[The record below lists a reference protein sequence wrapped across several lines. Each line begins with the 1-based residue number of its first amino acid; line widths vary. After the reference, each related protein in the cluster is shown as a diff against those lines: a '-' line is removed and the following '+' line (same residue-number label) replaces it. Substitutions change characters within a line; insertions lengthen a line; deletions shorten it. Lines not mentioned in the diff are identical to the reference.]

1 MPVDALQP
9 GMVVARAI
17 YNAEGRVLLNEGMT
31 LKPSYLIRLRELGIP
46 AVYVRDGILDDL
58 EIEDVVSEKTRLQAI
73 KVMKDLFGSWHEGER
88 DHTPLLADYTR
99 LERVINSLLEDLLDR
114 KELMLNLTDIR
125 TLDDYTFAHSV
136 NVCILALVTGL
147 TLHYTRSA
155 LLHLGMGAL
164 LHDIG
169 KTCIPLHI
177 LNKPGRLT
185 VEEYELVCHHAQY
198 GFDILRL
205 QKEVSL
211 VSARVALEHHERY
224 NGSGYPRG
232 LKGEEIHEF
241 ARITGVVDV
250 YDALTADR
258 VYRRAYPPYEAY
270 EMLAGAGN
278 FTHDYRIIKAFL
290 LNVAAYPVGTMVKLN
305 NGEVGVVTGTARG
318 HSHQPRVRLIYHADG
333 KPYTVP
339 SSLDLTVD
347 PDHFVCRVLPP
358 EAVPPAGGEGSVA
371 GAGREGR
378 EVL

>member
-1 MPVDALQP
+1 MRKMPVDALIP

-17 YNAEGRVLLNEGMT
+17 YNADGQVLLAKGVT
-31 LKPSYLIRLRELGIP
+31 LKPIYLVRLREMGIP
-46 AVYVRDGILDDL
+46 AVYIQDETTRDI
-58 EIEDVVSEKTRLQAI
+58 EIEDVVNEETRLQAI
-73 KVMKDLFGSWHEGER
+73 KAMKDLFGSWHEGER
-88 DHTPLLADYTR
+88 NHTPLLADYNR
-99 LERVINSLLEDLLDR
+99 LERVVNSLLEDLLDQ
-114 KELMLNLTDIR
+114 KELIINLTDIR

-136 NVCILALVTGL
+136 NVCILAMITGL
-147 TLHYTRSA
+147 TLRYSRSA
-155 LLHLGMGAL
+155 LLHLGVGAL

-185 VEEYELVCHHAQY
+185 AEEYEQVCRHAQC

-211 VSARVALEHHERY
+211 VSALVALEHHERY
-224 NGSGYPRG
+224 NGSGYPQG

-278 FTHDYRIIKAFL
+278 FTHDYRIVKAFL
-290 LNVAAYPVGTMVKLN
+290 YNVAAYPVGTMVELN
-305 NGEVGVVTGTARG
+305 NGEIGVVTGTARG
-318 HSHQPRVRLIYHADG
+318 HSHQPRVRLLYHADG
-333 KPYTVP
+333 SPYTKP
-339 SSLDLTVD
+339 SILDLTVAVER
-347 PDHFVCRVLPP
+347 FVCRVLPP
-358 EAVPPAGGEGSVA
+358 EALPACDYRAAGGG
-371 GAGREGR
+371 GGRG
-378 EVL
+378 